1 MHTDPAQSAES
12 PEKPA
17 APPPSPAVVA
27 PAMLA
32 ALLVLAAVLGF
43 GAATKDSWL
52 PLLRGPQSPD
62 FSLRI
67 ATLEIRV
74 KTLEERP
81 VPAPSPAPGAA
92 SAPAP
97 AVDKAAL
104 PAVAQTA
111 LEDLARRL
119 AESESRAADLAR
131 RLAAVESARTQQPRA
146 DATAQALI
154 LAVGQMRDAA
164 AAGRPFAKERE
175 ALRALA
181 AADPAVAG
189 PIAGPV
195 ERTAALAEKGVPTI
209 AALRER
215 FDAVARAVAIAERG
229 GDDADWIQRM
239 KGRVFSLV
247 AVRRTDG
254 AAPAGTPHPM
264 IMAAEKAQAAGQLA
278 HAHAALETLSGPPAV
293 PARDWLGAARARVDL
308 DAALAEMHARA
319 VAVLAGGG

>member
-1 MHTDPAQSAES
+1 MHTDPAQPAES
-12 PEKPA
+12 PEKPETPA
-17 APPPSPAVVA
+17 ASPLSPPAVVA

-32 ALLVLAAVLGF
+32 ALLVVAAVLGF
-43 GAATKDSWL
+43 GAATRDSWL
-52 PLLRGPQSPD
+52 PLVRGPQPPVSDPSPQ
-62 FSLRI
+62 I
-67 ATLEIRV
+67 AALEARV
-74 KTLEERP
+74 KTLEDR
-81 VPAPSPAPGAA
+81 PAPMPLPVPGAA

-104 PAVAQTA
+104 
-111 LEDLARRL
+111 ENLARRL
-119 AESESRAADLAR
+119 AESESRAADLAK
-131 RLAAVESARTQQPRA
+131 RLAAMESARVQYTRA
-146 DATAQALI
+146 DAAAQALI

-164 AAGRPFAKERE
+164 AAGRPFAKELE

-181 AADPAVAG
+181 AADPALAG
-189 PIAGPV
+189 PIAGLV
-195 ERTAALAEKGVPTI
+195 ERTAPPAEKGVPTV
-209 AALRER
+209 AVLRER
-215 FDAVARAVAIAERG
+215 FGAVARAVAIAARG

-254 AAPAGTPHPM
+254 AAPAGTPDAL
-264 IMAAEKAQAAGQLA
+264 ILAAEKALAADDLAQAV
-278 HAHAALETLSGPPAV
+278 AALDTLSGAPAV

>member
-1 MHTDPAQSAES
+1 MHTDPAKSAES

-17 APPPSPAVVA
+17 ASPPSPAVVA

-74 KTLEERP
+74 KTLEDRP
-81 VPAPSPAPGAA
+81 APAPSPASGAA
-92 SAPAP
+92 AAPAP
-97 AVDKAAL
+97 AVDKA
-104 PAVAQTA
+104 A

-164 AAGRPFAKERE
+164 AAGRPFAKELE

-189 PIAGPV
+189 PIAGQV

-215 FDAVARAVAIAERG
+215 FDAVARAVAIAARG
-229 GDDADWIQRM
+229 GDDADWVQRM

-254 AAPAGTPHPM
+254 AAPAGTPDAL
-264 IMAAEKAQAAGQLA
+264 IWAAEKALAAGDLA
-278 HAHAALETLSGPPAV
+278 QAVAALETLSGPPAV